1 MDGFFDRGAPNGNPK
16 ASAPCTAAYRKRLEA
31 LGRVGTWR
39 KGPASYKR
47 NDGPFIDPDYY
58 IVDW

>member
-1 MDGFFDRGAPNGNPK
+1 MDGFYDRAQTAGEPK
-16 ASAPCTAAYRKRLEA
+16 GTPARCAAYRKRVEA